1 MKKILCLLALA
12 VSPIGVMAQ
21 GWPANYPGVML
32 QAFYWDGYSDSSW
45 KTLEQ
50 QASDIAPYFSLIW
63 VPQSAN
69 CGGTSMGYDD
79 YYWFADYN
87 SSFGTEKEL
96 RSMISTMKSNG
107 VGVIAD
113 VVINHRKNVSTW
125 VDFPAETYNGQTY
138 QLAST
143 DICADDD
150 GGATKTWAD
159 SNGATL
165 SSYNDTGED
174 WSGMRDL
181 DHNSQNVQKN
191 VLAYLDMLLNDF
203 GYAGFRYDMVKGY
216 AGKFTG
222 IYNSTSNPQFSV
234 GEYWDGNA
242 ATVKS
247 WINSTKVSES
257 IQSAAFDFPF
267 RYTLRDAANNS
278 NWSKLSS
285 GGIASDTDYQ
295 RYAITFAE
303 NHDTEYRSS
312 TSQQDPIKK
321 DTLAVNA
328 FMLAMPGTPCVF
340 LKHWADCKRD
350 IKNMILV
357 RKLCG
362 INNQSESSDY
372 ITSKTTYFAVRTTG
386 DRARLIAVV
395 GTDAGTYAP
404 SSNWI
409 KAASGYH
416 WAYFVEKNA
425 ETAWTDLPSGSY
437 DKPQTAT
444 LTAISATADAK
455 IVYTLDGT
463 TPTASS
469 MSVSSGAAITI
480 PYGDTTLKAALLIG
494 GAVSGTIERTYSVK
508 EFSPYD
514 ITVYVNVDQVG
525 WSSVNF
531 WTWGGDGTHAPAN
544 TSWPGDKKTTSQTI
558 NGKQWYAEDYHINS
572 STDCVSFVF
581 STGTGSPQ
589 TVDVNAISET
599 SYLEVT
605 ADQSGG
611 KYLVDDITET
621 MTGVRGVAAAEK
633 EAPRKIYSI
642 DGRLVGTAD
651 SAALPGNLAPGIYIV
666 GNKKV
671 VVK

>member
-1 MKKILCLLALA
+1 
-12 VSPIGVMAQ
+12 
-21 GWPANYPGVML
+21 
-32 QAFYWDGYSDSSW
+32 
-45 KTLEQ
+45 
-50 QASDIAPYFSLIW
+50 
-63 VPQSAN
+63 
-69 CGGTSMGYDD
+69 MGYDD

-96 RSMISTMKSNG
+96 RSMISTMKANG

-125 VDFPAETYNGQTY
+125 VDLPAETYKGVTY

-150 GGATKTWAD
+150 GGATKTWAN

-165 SSYNDTGED
+165 SSNNDTGED

-191 VLAYLDMLLNDF
+191 VLAYLDMLLNDL

-222 IYNSTSNPQFSV
+222 IYNSTSQPQFSV

-242 ATVKS
+242 STVKS
-247 WINSTKVSES
+247 WLNSTKVSGS

-278 NWSKLSS
+278 NWAKLSS
-285 GGIASDTDYQ
+285 GGIATDTDYQ

-303 NHDTEYRSS
+303 NHDTEYRSA
-312 TSQQDPIKK
+312 TAQQDPIKK

-340 LKHWADCKRD
+340 LKHWMDCKRD

-362 INNQSESSDY
+362 INSQSESSDY
-372 ITSKTTYFAVRTTG
+372 ITGKATYYAVRTTG
-386 DRARLIAVV
+386 DKARLIAVV
-395 GTDAGTYAP
+395 GTEAGSYAP

-455 IVYTLDGT
+455 IVYTLDGS

-469 MSVSSGAAITI
+469 TSVSSGATISI
-480 PYGDTTLKAALLIG
+480 PYGATTLKAGLLIG
-494 GAVSGTIERTYSVK
+494 GTVSGIIERDYSIK

-514 ITVYVNVDQVG
+514 ITVYVNVDKVG
-525 WSSVNF
+525 WSNVNF

-558 NGKQWYAEDYHINS
+558 NGKQWYAEDYHIS
-572 STDCVSFVF
+572 SSSDCVNFVF

-589 TVDVNAISET
+589 TVDVNAITET

-605 ADQSGG
+605 TDMSGG
-611 KYLVDDITET
+611 KYLVEDVTASMTGIHGVAVTET
-621 MTGVRGVAAAEK
+621 AVNN
-633 EAPRKIYSI
+633 KIFSI
-642 DGRLVGTAD
+642 DGRLIGTAD
-651 SAALPGNLAPGIYIV
+651 NAEQLKHLAPGIYII

-671 VVK
+671 VIKP